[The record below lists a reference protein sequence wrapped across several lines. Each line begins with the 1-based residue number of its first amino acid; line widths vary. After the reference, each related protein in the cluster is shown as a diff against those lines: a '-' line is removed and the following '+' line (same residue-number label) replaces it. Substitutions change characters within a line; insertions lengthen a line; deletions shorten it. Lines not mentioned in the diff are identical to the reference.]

1 MKVDKKKSKKDKK
14 DKKKARLAAERK
26 AKLKA
31 AKGDGTF
38 PDRLVVTREKEKDGE
53 GKVKHWFLGHNEDLA
68 TIYKDETTV
77 AVYKLVR
84 VSTVVIKKKIALKRS

>member
-1 MKVDKKKSKKDKK
+1 MALKKKNKKPKLK
-14 DKKKARLAAERK
+14 GKKARLAAELK
-26 AKLKA
+26 ARRIA

-38 PDRLVVTREKEKDGE
+38 PDRLVVTREKEKSGE
-53 GKVKHWFLGHNEDLA
+53 GKTKHWFLGHGEDLE

-84 VSTVVIKKKIALKRS
+84 VSSVIIKKKIALNRKG

>member
-1 MKVDKKKSKKDKK
+1 MALDKKKKLKG
-14 DKKKARLAAERK
+14 KKARLAAALK
-26 AKLKA
+26 AKRIA

-38 PDRLVVTREKEKDGE
+38 PDRLVVTREKEKGE
-53 GKVKHWFLGHNEDLA
+53 GEKTKHWFLGHGEDLA

-84 VSTVVIKKKIALKRS
+84 VSKIIIKKKIALNRG